1 MGKKR
6 RKERKKR
13 IKKIE
18 SQLTFKDHLLYIILY
33 IILFFLSFPL
43 PLIVFVRDKLYLDSS
58 TQTLAISTGY
68 GVLWMIL
75 SMAVVIITTAYFG
88 ACEKK
93 KTQFQL
99 AIKNLLVDK
108 RRKIFSI
115 ILLLIFIIS
124 ITLSVMSSRWELQY
138 DKIVKYNLFG
148 VPVQTYDT
156 KDVERVELT
165 FGSAYISNGRYG
177 STHISFSYEVIVNEN
192 KISFDRYSLE
202 NLPLID
208 QIFIAKPHSITN
220 EYYLEEWLNSLDC
233 TPDLRLD
240 ISNIFD

>member
-13 IKKIE
+13 TKKIE

-43 PLIVFVRDKLYLDSS
+43 PLIVFVRDKLYLNSS

-108 RRKIFSI
+108 RRKIFSM

-124 ITLSVMSSRWELQY
+124 ITLSVMSSRWELNY
-138 DKIVKYNLFG
+138 DKIVKYNILG
-148 VPVQTYDT
+148 IPTQNYNID
-156 KDVERVELT
+156 DVDKVELT
-165 FGSAYISNGRYG
+165 FDSTYISNGKYG
-177 STHISFSYEVIVNEN
+177 RTHISFTYVIFIDEK
-192 KISFDRYSLE
+192 KIAFDRYNLE